1 LVQAACH
8 KLGQGDRVRS
18 LHELNKSRS
27 KQYPNVDQSLST
39 WKPYECCKENLNKF
53 HANNI
58 LKKGKIDLQEMI
70 DWPNEAPR

>member
-1 LVQAACH
+1 MTF
-8 KLGQGDRVRS
+8 GQS
-18 LHELNKSRS
+18 
-27 KQYPNVDQSLST
+27 QYPNVDQSLST

-70 DWPNEAPR
+70 DWPNEAPREQSHNYGK